1 MNSGFGNG
9 IISSLDVPSPFLT
22 LSPMELFHNV
32 HRLCF
37 SPPAAAAPDAFFC
50 ITCKIP
56 TKTSC
61 PSLDPVL
68 SQLYT
73 TLLLHVPHTEAVCLS
88 VCRLTFSSFSTLV
101 LAFTIRRML
110 AKVLK
115 NLLDAPI
122 LLHHT
127 QAHSTP
133 SSPLL
138 LVTCTLHTHSKQANS
153 IAPLQAHDN
162 NSSKHTKQKQ
172 TNK

>member
-1 MNSGFGNG
+1 MKDGRGDVNSGFGTG

-37 SPPAAAAPDAFFC
+37 SLPAAAAPDAFFC
-50 ITCKIP
+50 I
-56 TKTSC
+56 
-61 PSLDPVL
+61 
-68 SQLYT
+68 
-73 TLLLHVPHTEAVCLS
+73 
-88 VCRLTFSSFSTLV
+88 TFSSFSTLV

-138 LVTCTLHTHSKQANS
+138 LVTCTSSSSSRKMRLKLTSEQKPPPQTPRVYATPTKTQNSKKCTTQA
-153 IAPLQAHDN
+153 P
-162 NSSKHTKQKQ
+162 SSTEWTTRAQV
-172 TNK
+172 NKLKV